1 MNILE
6 LQLLTDN
13 LEVQHQFYAD
23 VMGLKILE
31 FSQDFLTV
39 QVGSSRLKFTHQ
51 QGFSE
56 QYHFAFDVPENQ
68 LEAAK
73 KWLEARVELI
83 ADTNGDLVFGGGDW
97 NSDAVYFS
105 DPHGNILELIA
116 RHDLANAAQTEFSSA
131 SFLNISEIGLACD
144 SVPEVVKWL
153 EQNLN
158 LEVYKSSSDMFAPVG
173 NAHGL
178 LILVLSAREWFPST
192 GVHATPQPVSITI
205 EGSQNQM
212 LEIPNLPYKIQ
223 TIVEEL

>member
-39 QVGSSRLKFTHQ
+39 QVGSSRLKFTRQ
-51 QGFSE
+51 QGFSG

-68 LEAAK
+68 IEAAK

-97 NSDAVYFS
+97 NSDAVYFY

-116 RHDLANAAQTEFSSA
+116 RHELANASQTEFSSA
-131 SFLNISEIGLACD
+131 NLLNISEIGLACEN
-144 SVPEVVKWL
+144 VPNLVQWL
-153 EQNLN
+153 EQHLK
-158 LEVYKSSSDMFAPVG
+158 LEIYKSSSDMFAPVG
-173 NAHGL
+173 DAYGL
-178 LILVLSAREWFPST
+178 LILVQNAREWFPST
-192 GVHATPQPVSITI
+192 GVHATPQPVTVVI
-205 EGSQNQM
+205 EGSQNQT
-212 LEIPNLPYKIQ
+212 LELPNLPYKIR
-223 TIVEEL
+223 TLMEEL

>member
-23 VMGLKILE
+23 VLGLKTLE
-31 FSQDFLTV
+31 YSQDFLTV
-39 QVGSSRLKFTHQ
+39 QVGSSRLKFSQ
-51 QGFSE
+51 QTGFSGR
-56 QYHFAFDVPENQ
+56 YHFAFDVPENQ

-116 RHDLANAAQTEFSSA
+116 RHDLENASQTEFSSA
-131 SFLNISEIGLACD
+131 SLLNISEIGLACD
-144 SVPEVVKWL
+144 NVSNVVKWFK
-153 EQNLN
+153 QNLN
-158 LEVYKSSSDMFAPVG
+158 LEIYKSSSDTFAPVG
-173 NAHGL
+173 DAHGL

-192 GVHATPQPVSITI
+192 GVFATPQPVTVVLEASKIQT
-205 EGSQNQM
+205 

-223 TIVEEL
+223 TILEEL